1 MTIRYVSHEEYEA
14 IVKRN
19 ADAISLRKRAKSP
32 RLTLAEK
39 LELLRQAKALEAL
52 NE

>member
-1 MTIRYVSHEEYEA
+1 MTIRYVSREEFDA
-14 IVKRN
+14 IIKRN
-19 ADAISLRKRAKSP
+19 NDACNLRQRAKDKK
-32 RLTLAEK
+32 LTLAEK